1 MNTSRLS
8 APLRFRWRTR
18 LWAKFQRL
26 RMLFRRRFPLLPEDA
41 LRNAY
46 RLGKIAARKE
56 FEQSNPLIAAITA
69 KAQVD
74 DDGVPSVEQG
84 AILNLPPGIWS
95 TVVNIAQRQNGGDLV
110 SAVEIARAKILPELL
125 ASRYPSVTR
134 PLPPLAI
141 SEQQSALV
149 ELLASDEEPTDK
161 LPAFYFQ
168 RRRSTRVLP
177 PLAQEGGAI

>member
-1 MNTSRLS
+1 MSTSRSS
-8 APLRFRWRTR
+8 APVRFRWRTR

-26 RMLFRRRFPLLPEDA
+26 RMLFRRHTPLVPEDA

-56 FEQSNPLIAAITA
+56 FEQSNPLIASIAA

-74 DDGVPSVEQG
+74 DDGVPRVERG
-84 AILNLPPGIWS
+84 AILDLPPGIWS
-95 TVVNIAQRQNGGDLV
+95 TLVNIAQRQNGGDFV
-110 SAVEIARAKILPELL
+110 SAVELARAKILPELL

-141 SEQQSALV
+141 SEQQSALAD
-149 ELLASDEEPTDK
+149 LLASEEEPTDK
-161 LPAFYFQ
+161 LPAFYLQ
-168 RRRSTRVLP
+168 RRRSTRILA
-177 PLAQEGGAI
+177 PLVQEGGAI